1 MSNLRQPEDF
11 RSKILAAGLEQTSVK
26 QWLDSVEAIDFPA
39 ETNETRLE
47 ADAKLIGNL
56 IQQGW
61 HFCERLPLKSKRTP
75 QEKAAGESLVKLI
88 TAAGRKFCQAHRKTL
103 YRRLTNDYSQFLR
116 VEDIAWKAAELW
128 PGIVPSKQA
137 LSQEAERM
145 QLDKDGLELL
155 QGILFSQ
162 LLAEPKSG
170 IHMLHAMLRP
180 KSDSRER
187 LESFVRDGVLEME
200 NARIE
205 ARDGVGFIDLIN
217 TRYLNAED
225 DNSIIDQETAIDLA
239 LLHPNLKIGVL
250 RGAKVDHPRYKG
262 RRVFDSGINLT
273 RIYHGK
279 VSFLF
284 YLTRDWGMINKLF
297 YGIAGDAPWEEER
310 PENTKEIPWIAAVE
324 SFAIGGGCQTLL
336 VVDYVIA
343 ESGSYFNLPAR
354 KEGIIPGAANLRLAR
369 FLGERMARQA
379 IMFDKTFYVESPEAA
394 GLINEVVPREQMDE
408 VIQRTVDN
416 ALGSGM
422 VSAAGNRKVLRV
434 QQETLDSYRRYMRTY
449 AEIQSQCHLSG
460 QLIHN
465 LEKHWNAKEKTL

>member
-1 MSNLRQPEDF
+1 
-11 RSKILAAGLEQTSVK
+11 
-26 QWLDSVEAIDFPA
+26 
-39 ETNETRLE
+39 
-47 ADAKLIGNL
+47 
-56 IQQGW
+56 
-61 HFCERLPLKSKRTP
+61 
-75 QEKAAGESLVKLI
+75 
-88 TAAGRKFCQAHRKTL
+88 
-103 YRRLTNDYSQFLR
+103 
-116 VEDIAWKAAELW
+116 
-128 PGIVPSKQA
+128 
-137 LSQEAERM
+137 
-145 QLDKDGLELL
+145 
-155 QGILFSQ
+155 
-162 LLAEPKSG
+162 
-170 IHMLHAMLRP
+170 MLHAMLRP
-180 KSDSRER
+180 KPDSLER
-187 LESFVRDGVLEME
+187 LEAFRREGVLEM
-200 NARIE
+200 NHARIE

-225 DNSIIDQETAIDLA
+225 DTSIIDQETAVDLA
-239 LLHPNLKIGVL
+239 LLHPDIRMGVL

-273 RIYHGK
+273 KIYHGK

-297 YGIAGDAPWEEER
+297 YGIAGDTPWEEDS
-310 PENTKEIPWIAAVE
+310 PENTLEIPWIAAVE

-379 IMFDKTFYVESPEAA
+379 IMFDKTFYVESPEAS

-422 VSAAGNRKVLRV
+422 VSASGNRKVLRV
-434 QQETLDSYRRYMRTY
+434 QQETLDSYRRYMTTY
-449 AEIQSQCHLSG
+449 AEIQSQCHLSS